1 MTSHIETA
9 ESAVS
14 CPSGHGG
21 KVVKNGRR
29 SGHQRYMCKSCGRHF
44 RELDTPQR
52 DQRYTDL
59 QIGAELHWY
68 FDGLSYRETARRVV
82 REFGIET
89 PDVAS
94 VHRWVQRYSRVV
106 AGALVDYR
114 ANTGREWVVD
124 EGKVEIGSAPFWL
137 WNVMDRDTRYLLI
150 SHLTTD
156 NDVHRAAV
164 VLGKAK
170 AAAVDPPEVVCIN
183 ALRSVVMAMLSVYEI
198 GEVKYTASWSTGEE
212 INKTLSQTSPRA
224 TRRLE
229 EMLRSMRTLKT
240 AQNFLDGWRIDY
252 NLFRHHE
259 GLGGRTPAPAA
270 GIEVP
275 FSNWLD
281 IVRMVEPIS

>member
-1 MTSHIETA
+1 M
-9 ESAVS
+9 
-14 CPSGHGG
+14 
-21 KVVKNGRR
+21 
-29 SGHQRYMCKSCGRHF
+29 
-44 RELDTPQR
+44 
-52 DQRYTDL
+52 
-59 QIGAELHWY
+59 
-68 FDGLSYRETARRVV
+68 
-82 REFGIET
+82 
-89 PDVAS
+89 
-94 VHRWVQRYSRVV
+94 

-259 GLGGRTPAPAA
+259 GLGGRPPAPAA